1 MSPAARFV
9 SSRLSPFKI
18 KEFRH
23 LYFAQLFSW
32 IGSWMQDMGKSWL
45 VLSLFGRG
53 KEMGFLMIASAIP
66 VACLGVYAGTYADK
80 NNSKKILTFTQFALF
95 FTALLLA
102 IFSYFGLLKF
112 WQLVMIAFIEGLC
125 IAFDAPAF
133 QVILPRI
140 VGKENLQQT
149 LALNSSSFHF
159 SRIIGPAIG
168 GLLLAAFNVSSI
180 FFINALSFLAVSLTI
195 MSLKNINAT
204 PATLKADASFKDF
217 IKFLWNHTFFAKVLV
232 QFLIVMTFI
241 FPHTFTTLRLLVTER
256 FHLDGH
262 GFGILLTGPG
272 LGAFLGSTLLVIIK
286 PEKPYQLFP
295 WGLCG
300 IIVFGFL
307 ILGCQDFW
315 TMNALLMFYT
325 LSLFLYLS
333 SLLVSLQITTDH
345 SLRGRLGAL
354 VTMVFAAWAPLWS
367 AAWGWC
373 SDHYGSANVF
383 TATGIAFI
391 SLSLVVISFWKR
403 FFKSMHLEPSVK

>member
-18 KEFRH
+18 KEFRY

-53 KEMGFLMIASAIP
+53 KEMGMLMIASAIP
-66 VACLGVYAGTYADK
+66 VACLGVYSGTYADK
-80 NNSKKILTFTQFALF
+80 NNSKKILTVTQFALF

-102 IFSYFGLLKF
+102 VFSYLGILKF
-112 WQLVMIAFIEGLC
+112 WQMLMIAFIEGLC

-149 LALNSSSFHF
+149 LALNSSSFHL

-180 FFINALSFLAVSLTI
+180 FFINALSFLAVSITI
-195 MSLKNINAT
+195 MSLKKINAT
-204 PATLKADASFKDF
+204 PATHKSDASFKDF
-217 IKFLWNHTFFAKVLV
+217 IKFLWGHAFFSKVLV

-241 FPHTFTTLRLLVTER
+241 FPHTFTTMRLLVTER

-272 LGAFLGSTLLVIIK
+272 LGAFLGSTLLVIVK

-300 IIVFGFL
+300 IVIFGSL
-307 ILGCQDFW
+307 ILGCNDFW

-354 VTMVFAAWAPLWS
+354 VSMVFAAWSPLWS
-367 AAWGWC
+367 AVWGWC
-373 SDHYGSANVF
+373 SDHFGSPNVF
-383 TATGIAFI
+383 TATGIVFLF
-391 SLSLVVISFWKR
+391 LSLLVVSFWKR
-403 FFKSMHLEPSVK
+403 FFTSLSLEPSAK

>member
-1 MSPAARFV
+1 
-9 SSRLSPFKI
+9 
-18 KEFRH
+18 
-23 LYFAQLFSW
+23 
-32 IGSWMQDMGKSWL
+32 MQDMGKSWL

-53 KEMGFLMIASAIP
+53 KEMGMLMIASAIP
-66 VACLGVYAGTYADK
+66 VACFGVYAGTYADK
-80 NNSKKILTFTQFALF
+80 NNSKKILTVTQFALF
-95 FTALLLA
+95 GTALLLA
-102 IFSYFGLLKF
+102 IFSWFGILKF
-112 WQLVMIAFIEGLC
+112 WQMIMIAFIEGIC

-149 LALNSSSFHF
+149 LALNSSSFHL

-168 GLLLAAFNVSSI
+168 GLLLAMFNVSSI
-180 FFINALSFLAVSLTI
+180 FFINALSFLAVSFTI
-195 MSLKNINAT
+195 LSFKKVNAS
-204 PATLKADASFKDF
+204 PATHKNNASFKDF
-217 IKFLWNHTFFAKVLV
+217 IKFLWGHTFFAKVLV

-241 FPHTFTTLRLLVTER
+241 FPHTFTTMRLLVTER

-272 LGAFLGSTLLVIIK
+272 LGAFLGSTLLVIVK

-300 IIVFGFL
+300 IVVFGSL
-307 ILGCQDFW
+307 ILICNDFW

-354 VTMVFAAWAPLWS
+354 VTMVFAAWSPLWS
-367 AAWGWC
+367 AVWGWC
-373 SDHYGSANVF
+373 SDHFGSPNVF
-383 TATGIAFI
+383 TATGIVFLF
-391 SLSLVVISFWKR
+391 LSLLVISFWKR
-403 FFKSMHLEPSVK
+403 FFNSLSLEPSPK

>member
-18 KEFRH
+18 KEFRY

-53 KEMGFLMIASAIP
+53 KEMGMLMIASAIP
-66 VACLGVYAGTYADK
+66 VACFGIYAGTYADK
-80 NNSKKILTFTQFALF
+80 NNSKRILTVTQFALF
-95 FTALLLA
+95 GTALLLA
-102 IFSYFGLLKF
+102 VFSWFGILKF
-112 WQLVMIAFIEGLC
+112 WQMIMIAFIEGLC

-149 LALNSSSFHF
+149 LALNSSSFHL

-168 GLLLAAFNVSSI
+168 GLLLSMFNVSSI

-195 MSLKNINAT
+195 LSFKKVNAAPANHKNN
-204 PATLKADASFKDF
+204 ASFKDF
-217 IKFLWNHTFFAKVLV
+217 IKFLWGHTFFAKVLV

-241 FPHTFTTLRLLVTER
+241 FPHTFTTMRLLVTER

-262 GFGILLTGPG
+262 GFGLLLTGPG
-272 LGAFLGSTLLVIIK
+272 LGAFLGSTLLVIVK
-286 PEKPYQLFP
+286 PQKPYQLFP

-300 IIVFGFL
+300 IVVFGSL
-307 ILGCQDFW
+307 ILVCNDFW

-354 VTMVFAAWAPLWS
+354 VTMVFAAWSPLWS
-367 AAWGWC
+367 AVWGWC
-373 SDHYGSANVF
+373 SDHFGSPNVF
-383 TATGIAFI
+383 TATGLVFLF
-391 SLSLVVISFWKR
+391 LSLLVMSFWKR
-403 FFKSMHLEPSVK
+403 FFNSLSLEPSVK

>member
-18 KEFRH
+18 KEFRY

-53 KEMGFLMIASAIP
+53 KEMGMLMIASAIP
-66 VACLGVYAGTYADK
+66 VACLGVYSGTYADK
-80 NNSKKILTFTQFALF
+80 NNSKKILTVTQFALF

-102 IFSYFGLLKF
+102 VFSYLGILKF
-112 WQLVMIAFIEGLC
+112 WQMLMIAFIEGLC

-149 LALNSSSFHF
+149 LALNSSSFHL

-180 FFINALSFLAVSLTI
+180 FFINALSFLAVSITI
-195 MSLKNINAT
+195 MSLKKINAT
-204 PATLKADASFKDF
+204 PATHKSDASFKDF
-217 IKFLWNHTFFAKVLV
+217 IKFLWGHAFFSKVLV

-241 FPHTFTTLRLLVTER
+241 FPHTFTTMRLLVTER

-272 LGAFLGSTLLVIIK
+272 LGAFLGSTLLVIVK

-300 IIVFGFL
+300 IVIFGSL
-307 ILGCQDFW
+307 ILGCNDFW

-354 VTMVFAAWAPLWS
+354 VTMVFAAWSPLWS
-367 AAWGWC
+367 AVWGWC
-373 SDHYGSANVF
+373 SDHFGSPNVF
-383 TATGIAFI
+383 TATGIVFLF
-391 SLSLVVISFWKR
+391 LSLLVVSFWKR
-403 FFKSMHLEPSVK
+403 FFTSLSLEPSAK